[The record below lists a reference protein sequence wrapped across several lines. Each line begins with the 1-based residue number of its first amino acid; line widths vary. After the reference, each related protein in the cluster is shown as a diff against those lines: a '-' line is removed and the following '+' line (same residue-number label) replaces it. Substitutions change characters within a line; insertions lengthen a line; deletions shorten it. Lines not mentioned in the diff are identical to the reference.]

1 MTTMPDTPTGF
12 AAASA
17 AGSIS
22 SPPAGAPRDL
32 TVPRGEVSLFA
43 PTDWLDLLADGQD
56 DEAAQERIEQL
67 VARAYAHRD
76 QETRAA
82 VTETFGA
89 ARRLFLDDG
98 MITCGLITLPATA
111 EDGPVTW
118 QICAGVIDVS
128 PLDPDI
134 NAGEVLSRHFGRRL
148 EGKQVYVESFPT
160 EMGTGFGLVSQP
172 GVHPSGEVDTF
183 PELPPPGGAPV
194 SSRYMAQSGMAAAL
208 SCPVGGGSGLLVVG
222 TCLDPEQVVSLA
234 ALVALICGKS
244 TVRRYDSEGGTAGE
258 GRVTA
263 AEGKGSVR

>member
-1 MTTMPDTPTGF
+1 MTSTPEATATATATGGTT
-12 AAASA
+12 
-17 AGSIS
+17 AGSLREL
-22 SPPAGAPRDL
+22 PTPL
-32 TVPRGEVSLFA
+32 GEVSLFA
-43 PTDWLDLLADGQD
+43 PTDWFDLLTDGQD
-56 DEAAQERIEQL
+56 DEAAQARIEQL
-67 VARAYAHRD
+67 VAQAYAHRD
-76 QETRAA
+76 QGIRDSIAD
-82 VTETFGA
+82 TFGT

-98 MITCGLITLPATA
+98 MISCGLIALPTTE

-134 NAGEVLSRHFGRRL
+134 NAGEVLSRHFGERL

-172 GVHPSGEVDTF
+172 GITPSGEVDTF

-194 SSRYMAQSGMAAAL
+194 SSRYAAQLGMSAAL

-222 TCLDPEQVVSLA
+222 NCLDPEQVVSLA

-244 TVRRYDSEGGTAGE
+244 KVRRYEGE
-258 GRVTA
+258 GEVT
-263 AEGKGSVR
+263 R